1 MEADRRQ
8 GYRRILVTR
17 LRFIGDIVLTTPILR
32 SIRQAYPDAFIA
44 YLGDRTAVRLLEHH
58 PCVDQI
64 LPYDFTRADLCEQ
77 VRAVRTIRRHRFDL
91 VIDLF
96 GNPRSAL
103 LTLLS
108 GAPVRVGPD
117 RKGRGRAYTNR
128 VRDDGRTKTAIEYH
142 NQALRAA
149 GIVPTATRTEVI
161 LTEQE
166 QNAGRTALALT
177 LGLAPERLTSTP
189 VVGIHPGASW
199 PAKRWLPE
207 RYAKLAD
214 RLRDEAGAAV
224 VFTAGPNDGDVIAA
238 VQSSVSHSI
247 PVLAGLPLRD
257 LASVIASCTVYVSND
272 AGPMHIAPAVGTP
285 TIGIFGPGEEEIWFP
300 YTPDEGHRAL
310 RNTVP
315 CHPCHLDF
323 CTRQGGGYMECMKL
337 LTVDEV
343 FGVVMRRIERFRRD
357 VSH

>member
-1 MEADRRQ
+1 MEANRAP

-17 LRFIGDIVLTTPILR
+17 LRFMGDIVLTTPILR
-32 SIRQAYPDAFIA
+32 SIRHACPEARISF
-44 YLGDRTAVRLLEHH
+44 LGDRTAVRLLEHH

-64 LPYDFTRADLCEQ
+64 LQYDFTRADVCEQ
-77 VRAVRTIRRHRFDL
+77 IRVVRMIRRHRFDL
-91 VIDLF
+91 VLDLF

-128 VRDDGRTKTAIEYH
+128 VHDDGKTRTAVEYH

-149 GIVPTATRTEVI
+149 GIEPTATRTEIV
-161 LTEQE
+161 LTKSERD
-166 QNAGRTALALT
+166 AGHARLALT
-177 LGLAPERLTSTP
+177 LGITSERLASTP

-199 PAKRWLPE
+199 PAKKWLPD
-207 RYAKLAD
+207 RYATLAD
-214 RLRDEAGAAV
+214 RLRNEAGAAV
-224 VFTAGPNDGDVIAA
+224 VFTAGPNDKDAVAA
-238 VQSSVSHSI
+238 VQSFLPHPI
-247 PVLAGLPLRD
+247 PVFSSLPLRD

-285 TIGIFGPGEEEIWFP
+285 TVGIFGPGEEQIWFP
-300 YTPDEGHRAL
+300 YGHGDGHRAL
-310 RNTVP
+310 RNDVP

-323 CTRQGGGYMECMKL
+323 CNRPGEGYMECMKL

-343 FGVVMRRIERFRRD
+343 LGVVVRRIERFRGT
-357 VSH
+357 VPH